1 VIVHLLLITVV
12 PALLV
17 WAQPTRLL
25 HDAGGPVIAA
35 RIDQLRR
42 GRPLRTLVSP
52 RVTVPLYAPL
62 CHVLRFVILAIRM
75 GPDTLVGIVLMMT
88 STALAPAYAASRD
101 WGPPA
106 VVEQSMAGAITWFAG
121 DSIDLDD
128 DEAALAAYNA
138 RLAGLNRRRLDEP
151 RR

>member
-1 VIVHLLLITVV
+1 
-12 PALLV
+12 
-17 WAQPTRLL
+17 
-25 HDAGGPVIAA
+25 
-35 RIDQLRR
+35 
-42 GRPLRTLVSP
+42 
-52 RVTVPLYAPL
+52 
-62 CHVLRFVILAIRM
+62 
-75 GPDTLVGIVLMMT
+75 
-88 STALAPAYAASRD
+88 
-101 WGPPA
+101 